1 MKPSFLKN
9 TMHYT
14 EHDIEQKLI
23 QKLIDLKYTY
33 RPDIRD
39 KTSPEKNF
47 REKFERL
54 NRVHLTDSEFER
66 LKLEIITPDVFV
78 AAKRLRETNTFIRE
92 DDTPLN
98 YTPVNIKDWCKNDY
112 EVISQLRINT
122 ENSHH
127 RYDVILLINGIP
139 VVQIELKTLQIPPKK
154 AIEQIIDY
162 KNDTGNG
169 YGNSLLC
176 FMQLFVVS
184 NESSTYYFANNQ
196 NRHFAFQADERFL
209 PHIALPMKQT
219 IKLIIYMILPIN
231 FWKSAH

>member
-1 MKPSFLKN
+1 
-9 TMHYT
+9 MHYT

-23 QKLIDLKYTY
+23 KKLIDLKYTY

-39 KTSPEKNF
+39 KTSLEKNF

-98 YTPVNIKDWCKNDY
+98 YTLVNIKDWCKNDY

-162 KNDTGNG
+162 KNDTGTAAATV
-169 YGNSLLC
+169 YCVLC
-176 FMQLFVVS
+176 
-184 NESSTYYFANNQ
+184 NC
-196 NRHFAFQADERFL
+196 
-209 PHIALPMKQT
+209 
-219 IKLIIYMILPIN
+219 
-231 FWKSAH
+231 